1 VGGATAKKV
10 VVIAEDDE
18 PIAVLLRD
26 AISDEHGYQ
35 AVIVSDGALLIDTV
49 RQVRA
54 DLVILDIMMPG
65 LDGFE
70 IFDRIRHDDDIKDM
84 PILFVTAAATQYES
98 DFRRRGITDV
108 ISKPFDLNDLLAQV
122 RMLCPPDARAAPR

>member
-122 RMLCPPDARAAPR
+122 RTLCPPDARAAHR